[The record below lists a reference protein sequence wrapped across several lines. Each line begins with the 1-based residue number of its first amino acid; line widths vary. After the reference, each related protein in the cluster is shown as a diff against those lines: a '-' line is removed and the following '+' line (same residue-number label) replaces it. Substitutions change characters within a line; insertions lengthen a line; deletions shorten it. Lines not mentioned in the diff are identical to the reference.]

1 MAYNLF
7 ITRENT
13 DNMSAELLKGLAK
26 YVSVHY
32 QHFNTQVLEELYLCT
47 LHSSTSSDLMVFDL

>member
-1 MAYNLF
+1 
-7 ITRENT
+7 
-13 DNMSAELLKGLAK
+13 MSAELLKGLAK